1 MKTHILKILILGFI
15 IFSSCKENSMDALPD
30 EQKLSQ
36 LKTEIET
43 FAKNK
48 ACSGGDNC
56 RVVGIGAKP
65 CGGPTEYLIYS
76 LTNTDEKQLT
86 AKVNEYNS
94 LSKAYNEKNPRF
106 SDCKV
111 EPAPTIDC
119 INGVC
124 SAK

>member
-15 IFSSCKENSMDALPD
+15 IFSSCKENSVDALPD

-56 RVVGIGAKP
+56 RVVGIGSKP
-65 CGGPTEYLIYS
+65 CGGPAEYLIYS
-76 LTNTDEKQLT
+76 LTNTDEKQLI
-86 AKVNEYNS
+86 AKVNEYNI
-94 LSKAYNEKNPRF
+94 LAKAYNDKNPIV
-106 SDCKV
+106 SNCIA
-111 EPAPTIDC
+111 EQPPTIDC
-119 INGVC
+119 LNGVC
-124 SAK
+124 TKK